1 MKKDRFHI
9 TNLIKELIINIDNNL
24 TNFPKKEIELKRQ
37 IKETVY
43 TRDNIETDNVLSYGN
58 TIK

>member
-24 TNFPKKEIELKRQ
+24 TNFPKKEIELKKQ
-37 IKETVY
+37 IKETAY
-43 TRDNIETDNVLSYGN
+43 TMLERHCRNKSITQCEL
-58 TIK
+58 